1 MISLPLLFSIVAI
14 VSVLGVILYYNKRLL
29 VLEAK
34 NDVMSEI
41 IEKLNKK
48 DLYEDY
54 RNAKGLLSIKVKE
67 AKLNG
72 KSRM

>member
-34 NDVMSEI
+34 NDVISEI

-54 RNAKGLLSIKVKE
+54 RNAKGLLSIKAKE
-67 AKLNG
+67 ANLNG